1 MDETPRDDFGDEAM
15 LHIEIDGEPVDFGHS
30 NSPAHGNVGVSPTT
44 ETVSFEVGNST
55 VTIDV
60 TAFVDDVRS
69 GGV

>member
-1 MDETPRDDFGDEAM
+1 MDETPHDDFGGEAV
-15 LHIEIDGEPVDFGHS
+15 LHIEIDGEPVDLGHPD
-30 NSPAHGNVGVSPTT
+30 SPTHGNVGLSPTT

-60 TAFVDDVRS
+60 TAFIDDVRG

>member
-1 MDETPRDDFGDEAM
+1 MDGTTRDDFGGEAV
-15 LHIEIDGEPVDFGHS
+15 LHIEIDEEPVDFGHP
-30 NSPAHGNVGVSPTT
+30 NTPAHGNVGVSPTT

-60 TAFVDDVRS
+60 TAFIDDVRV